1 MTRRKTMLGSDEQLG
16 EAHSRPAGFSAS
28 GRGRTDKVL
37 MGWNKDCFESQRVFQ
52 TNLATNFLTGIE
64 ILGRPIN
71 LSATQKS
78 ILLLQPLRPLQA
90 ETSSPLYVSHSR
102 GN

>member
-64 ILGRPIN
+64 ILGRPDLVL
-71 LSATQKS
+71 LSK
-78 ILLLQPLRPLQA
+78 PRV
-90 ETSSPLYVSHSR
+90 EF
-102 GN
+102 

>member
-1 MTRRKTMLGSDEQLG
+1 MLGSDEQLG

-64 ILGRPIN
+64 ILGRPPRLIPELARVKKHN
-71 LSATQKS
+71 QGEIIA
-78 ILLLQPLRPLQA
+78 
-90 ETSSPLYVSHSR
+90 
-102 GN
+102 